1 MRKRTNRQAK
11 RLSNGLLALA
21 AVMMLAGLTLLIVP
35 VARQITEMNRDEA
48 SYKALREQ
56 VKPQLQEAQ
65 AASLPESVLTAD
77 AMPIT
82 PINPTSHEQKG
93 KEEAGPTGSAD
104 IDHAALQA
112 QNGDYIAWLEIPG
125 TPIDYPVVQT
135 DDAEYYLHHAL
146 DGKQSKLGTL
156 LSLGSADY
164 ETPGRNIVIYGHHL
178 RSGQQ
183 MFSSLMRYKE
193 QAYAAQHET
202 IRLDSLHHSSTYKV
216 FTVINLRVGEWEP
229 ATAEFADDEA
239 FTAFVAEAKA
249 RSIYDTG
256 IEISATDRLLT
267 LITCDRSYGGAD
279 GRLVVMAVEQ
289 ANKERE
295 GKPHAEE

>member
-11 RLSNGLLALA
+11 RLSNILLALA

-35 VARQITEMNRDEA
+35 VAQQITEVNRDEA

-56 VKPQLQEAQ
+56 VKPPLQEAQ
-65 AASLPESVLTAD
+65 AANLPGPILTAD
-77 AMPIT
+77 AMPIK
-82 PINPTSHEQKG
+82 PIHAASSEQED
-93 KEEAGPTGSAD
+93 EEAHPTGKASV
-104 IDHAALQA
+104 DHAALQA

-135 DDAEYYLHHAL
+135 DDADYYLHHTM
-146 DGKQSKLGTL
+146 DGRQSKLGTL

-164 ETPGRNIVIYGHHL
+164 ETPGRNIAIYGHHL

-193 QAYAAQHET
+193 QSYAAQHDT
-202 IRLDSLHHSSTYKV
+202 IRLDSQHHSATYKV
-216 FTVINLRVGEWEP
+216 FAVINLRVGEWEP
-229 ATAEFADDEA
+229 ATADFADDEA
-239 FTAFVAEAKA
+239 FMAFVAEAKA
-249 RSIYDTG
+249 RSLYDTE

-289 ANKERE
+289 
-295 GKPHAEE
+295 